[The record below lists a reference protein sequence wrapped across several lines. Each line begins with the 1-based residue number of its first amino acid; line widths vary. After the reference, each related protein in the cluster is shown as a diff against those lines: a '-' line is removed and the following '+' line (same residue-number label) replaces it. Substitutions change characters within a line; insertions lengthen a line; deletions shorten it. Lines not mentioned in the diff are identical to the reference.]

1 LIKAGVIEKPI
12 AAEDLVDEHIAKLSA
27 WSLKQSNAKQSH
39 VKALKKLN
47 EPKINR

>member
-27 WSLKQSNAKQSH
+27 
-39 VKALKKLN
+39 
-47 EPKINR
+47 